1 MPRTPTAQT
10 LTELEALARSI
21 TPEVTTDASHL
32 ASYHMKL
39 QGLLEEIK
47 KLFARRDFYQARKQE
62 ATRKAHARIRQ
73 AKATANLLR
82 KGLAEHYGADNEQLA
97 AFNIKPFR
105 GRKRSKKPE
114 KKP

>member
-1 MPRTPTAQT
+1 MPRTTTAQT
-10 LTELEALARSI
+10 LTELETLARSI
-21 TPEVTTDASHL
+21 TSEVTTEASHL
-32 ASYHMKL
+32 ASSHVKL
-39 QGLLEEIK
+39 QGLLAEIQ
-47 KLFARRDFYQARKQE
+47 KLFTRRDFYQARKQE

-105 GRKRSKKPE
+105 GRKRPKKPE
-114 KKP
+114 GSP